1 MALHAHADRAGAL
14 RMQENLAVQVIAQL
28 AAQAAVFLA
37 LLLAASALHKWLRW
51 TGSARAVHEFARVPR
66 RAAAAALA
74 AVGLA
79 ELAAAGMLLGVHRTG
94 GAIIAATI
102 LGTYLALILRA
113 LAAGRRDVDCGCSF
127 GGTPHGLGAFEAWR
141 NALLLALALLVAAA
155 RPSGDG
161 APIGLQLLAAASL
174 LALYGALDQ
183 AMAIRPL
190 RPAVVA

>member
-1 MALHAHADRAGAL
+1 MH
-14 RMQENLAVQVIAQL
+14 ENLAAELIAQL

-79 ELAAAGMLLGVHRTG
+79 ELAAAGMLLGAHRTG
-94 GAIIAATI
+94 GAIIAAAI
-102 LGTYLALILRA
+102 LGTYLALIVRA
-113 LAAGRRDVDCGCSF
+113 LAAGRRDVDCGCRF
-127 GGTPHGLGAFEAWR
+127 GGARHGLGAFEAWR
-141 NALLLALALLVAAA
+141 NALLLSLALIVAAA
-155 RPSGDG
+155 PSSREG
-161 APIGLQLLAAASL
+161 ASIGLQLLAAAAL

-183 AMAIRPL
+183 AMALRPL